1 MTPRALHPVM
11 AVGDGSGEP
20 DPGAVW
26 VGAIEVRE
34 ADLTDGLVL
43 EGGEAFGRARLL
55 VWQAGCVRGFVELAV
70 SGGAVSGVDLAA
82 ALGRLAPLTRS
93 APPASGGP
101 ISVVICTRDRPD
113 DLRRCLA
120 AVLALDYPEFEVV
133 VVDSASATAAT
144 RAVVTSLASGRPRYL
159 RVDQPGLSRARN
171 TGVRAAAHELVA
183 FLDDDVIVDP
193 RWLRGISAGF
203 ASGPD
208 VVCVTG
214 IVASGQLL
222 TRAQRSMDRRL
233 TWARNVNVTRFSLA
247 DPPAAYPLFPFQFGA
262 YGTGAGFASRRST
275 LFELGGFDEALGVG
289 TPTGGGEDLDWF
301 TRVVLAGHT
310 LLYAPDALVWHK
322 HRLTDAE
329 LSSQLEAYGVGLG
342 ALLAKLAAHPAAR
355 RAMLSH
361 VVRGVRHA
369 RRMVSPEQ
377 APGQRAPRSGNAARE
392 LLAIARGPLALR
404 RARRHGAA
412 APLLAVDSSR
422 S

>member
-11 AVGDGSGEP
+11 SAAGVSGEP
-20 DPGAVW
+20 EAGAVW

-34 ADLTDGLVL
+34 PDLTDGLVID
-43 EGGEAFGRARLL
+43 GGEAFDRARLL

-70 SGGAVSGVDLAA
+70 SGGAVSGSDLAA
-82 ALGRLAPLTRS
+82 ALDRLAPLTRS
-93 APPASGGP
+93 APSASGVP

-113 DLRRCLA
+113 DLRRCLS
-120 AVLALDYPEFEVV
+120 AVLELDYPEFEVV

-144 RAVVTSLASGRPRYL
+144 REVVIASGRARYL

-171 TGVRAAAHELVA
+171 AGVRAAAHELVA

-193 RWLRGISAGF
+193 RWLRGIAAGF
-203 ASGPD
+203 ATGAD

-233 TWARNVNVTRFSLA
+233 TWARNVEITRFSLA

-361 VVRGVRHA
+361 VVRGARHA
-369 RRMVSPEQ
+369 RRMVRPEP
-377 APGQRAPRSGNAARE
+377 APGQSVPRSGNAARE

-412 APLLAVDSSR
+412 APLLTVNDRR